1 MLIGWTIG
9 ERLLHVAR
17 GHQLAQSVL
26 HHPLPTGPGSGRA
39 LVGSARA
46 LRHSS
51 QRAQAAALVDQ
62 AVEQVRANGFG
73 QLNLGIQPL
82 PPVTQDGVTY
92 EGERE
97 ILDLTNPATPGHLL
111 KRVRVTVRWK
121 DRKGTNQLV
130 RESWLSA
137 LKS

>member
-1 MLIGWTIG
+1 MSRRGVTLVETALCIFLIAC
-9 ERLLHVAR
+9 VA
-17 GHQLAQSVL
+17 LAVAGL
-26 HHPLPTGPGSGRA
+26 F
-39 LVGSARA
+39 VGSARA

-51 QRAQAAALVDQ
+51 QRAQAAGVVDQ
-62 AVEQVRANGFG
+62 AVEQLRAGGFE
-73 QLNLGIQPL
+73 NLTLGVQPV
-82 PPVTQDGVTY
+82 PPVTLDGVTY

-97 ILDLTNPATPGHLL
+97 ILELIDPATPTSLL

-121 DRKGTNQLV
+121 VRSGNHQLV

>member
-1 MLIGWTIG
+1 MSRRGVTLVETALCTFLIAC
-9 ERLLHVAR
+9 VA
-17 GHQLAQSVL
+17 LAVAGL
-26 HHPLPTGPGSGRA
+26 F
-39 LVGSARA
+39 VGSARA